1 MGALTF
7 SIWFSLFTVD
17 SSLDKQ
23 GGEPCL
29 SGVGLGG
36 RAVSG
41 RLADPSSRSHL
52 VHWSGN
58 DGDLRLYPGSGS
70 Y

>member
-1 MGALTF
+1 MGALTCT
-7 SIWFSLFTVD
+7 IWFSLFTVD

-23 GGEPCL
+23 SGEHCL

-41 RLADPSSRSHL
+41 PLADPSSRSHL

-58 DGDLRLYPGSGS
+58 DGDPGSYPGSGS